1 MENTPDPEEWWK
13 KLETQWQ
20 QALRVAV
27 LKHNQEPTKEE
38 LQQVLNLQV
47 IRLAGPS
54 ASFPNCDF
62 ELDNLSGIESLTKLS
77 IVVITHHK
85 ITSIEAVRN
94 LHHLQSLFLFNN
106 CITSLTGIENLSGL
120 EQLFVQQNQV
130 SSIKP
135 VEKLL
140 NLREFYI
147 QDNCIDSLDG
157 LTEKHSDKLTGF
169 ICQPNNLLR
178 QKEIIRAER
187 ELGIICR

>member
-1 MENTPDPEEWWK
+1 LENTPDPEEWWK
-13 KLETQWQ
+13 ELETQWQ
-20 QALRVAV
+20 QAFRVVV
-27 LKHNQEPTKEE
+27 LKHSQEPTKEE
-38 LQQVLNLQV
+38 LQQVLNLEV

-54 ASFPNCDF
+54 APFPNCNI
-62 ELDNLSGIESLTKLS
+62 ELDNLSGIQALTKLS

-85 ITSIEAVRN
+85 IKSIEAVGN
-94 LHHLQSLFLFNN
+94 LHYLQSLFLFNN

-120 EQLFVQQNQV
+120 EQLFVQQNQI

-140 NLREFYI
+140 NLREIYI
-147 QDNCIDSLDG
+147 QDNCVDSLDG
-157 LTEKHSDKLTGF
+157 LTEKHSDKLTCF
-169 ICQPNNLLR
+169 ICRPNSMLK